1 MLTYNTQLRP
11 LRLPEYGRNI
21 QQMVDYCL
29 EIPDREERTVCAYSI
44 IDSMAALFPELK
56 EQGGQYSHKLWDH
69 LMIMSD
75 FRLDIDFPCDVVQ
88 ADSLNSRPTP
98 LPYDTGLF
106 AFRHYGRNIENM
118 INVAAQMAP
127 GEERD
132 ELIRMIA
139 YQMKKLMLASTGDT
153 VDDARIFKDLAIM
166 SHGSIRIS
174 PEEMKLREIIA
185 PPKPATGKKR
195 KKK

>member
-1 MLTYNTQLRP
+1 
-11 LRLPEYGRNI
+11 
-21 QQMVDYCL
+21 
-29 EIPDREERTVCAYSI
+29 
-44 IDSMAALFPELK
+44 
-56 EQGGQYSHKLWDH
+56 
-69 LMIMSD
+69 MIMSD

-98 LPYDTGLF
+98 LPYDTGQF

-127 GEERD
+127 GEERA

-153 VDDARIFKDLAIM
+153 VDDTRIFKDLAIM

-174 PEEMKLREIIA
+174 PDEMKLREIIA

>member
-44 IDSMAALFPELK
+44 VDSMAALFPELK
-56 EQGGQYSHKLWDH
+56 EQGGQYNHKLWDH

-75 FRLDIDFPCDVVQ
+75 FRLDIDFPCEVIQ
-88 ADSLNSRPTP
+88 ADSLTSRPTP
-98 LPYDTGLF
+98 LPYDTGSF
-106 AFRHYGRNIENM
+106 AFRHYGRNIEYM
-118 INVAAQMAP
+118 INVASEMQP

-139 YQMKKLMLASTGDT
+139 YQMKKLMLASTGDA
-153 VDDARIFKDLAIM
+153 VDDARIFKDLAVM
-166 SHGSIRIS
+166 SHGAIRIS
-174 PEEMKLREIIA
+174 PEEMKLRDIIA